1 MNVNVEELIRQYVV
15 TVTKAQDIEVE
26 IIEDTVVLSRADRWH
41 IYVIPGRFTMIGC
54 FVDEDID
61 ISLVLR
67 ENAPEIINIYEMS
80 KEDESV
86 Q

>member
-1 MNVNVEELIRQYVV
+1 MEVDVKELIRQYVV
-15 TVTKAQDIEVE
+15 TVTKVKDIEVE
-26 IIEDTVVLSRADRWH
+26 IIEDTVVLSREEKWH

-61 ISLVLR
+61 ISLVLK

-80 KEDESV
+80 KEDETL
-86 Q
+86 

>member
-1 MNVNVEELIRQYVV
+1 MKVNAEELIRQYVA

-26 IIEDTVVLSRADRWH
+26 IIEDTVVLSRAEKWH

-61 ISLVLR
+61 ISLVLKD
-67 ENAPEIINIYEMS
+67 NAPEIINIYEMS
-80 KEDESV
+80 KDERV
-86 Q
+86 